1 MPIVA
6 GSPTALCRLALAGG
20 AFLALGCGHTDPF
33 SAPPFGTTQPFD
45 PSPPVRL
52 TLNESA
58 DRGASWLPDGSGIL
72 YSAQQLGR
80 PDHDVCLAELPP
92 TGGSQRRLV
101 CDLSGAGADSTNA
114 IESPVISPDGRL
126 AFVRAGG
133 QIGAAGPDREAVAV
147 APASEASGA
156 VNVQPVP
163 YTIPGEPR
171 HNAVRQLRWQ
181 AADRLVF
188 IGGHV
193 AYRVPC
199 QNCVMDTIVSG
210 LKLGVLD
217 LSGADASI
225 SALPGTDFASGVSR
239 GPTDD
244 EIYYT
249 LGGDSRVFRR
259 VLSSGATDVVY
270 DFGPAGIARDV
281 NATAGRLAAV
291 VGGRVAFSVDPELGP
306 TQWDSGGVVHVVDLS
321 SGADAVLEGPGL
333 FRRPA
338 LSPAGTEVVAEGYP
352 LIIVPKIDPET
363 GLPALDPVT
372 GDPLAD
378 TTVARAA
385 DLYLFG
391 AP

>member
-1 MPIVA
+1 MVA
-6 GSPTALCRLALAGG
+6 GSPTDLCRLALAGG
-20 AFLALGCGHTDPF
+20 AFLALACGHTDPF

-72 YSAQQLGR
+72 YSTQQLGR
-80 PDHDVCLAELPP
+80 PDHDVCLAELPA

-101 CDLSGAGADSTNA
+101 CDLSGSGDDSTNA
-114 IESPVISPDGRL
+114 IESPVLSPDGRL
-126 AFVRAGG
+126 AFVKASGR
-133 QIGAAGPDREAVAV
+133 IGAVSPDREAVAV
-147 APASEASGA
+147 APGSDVSGA
-156 VNVQPVP
+156 ANVQPIP

-181 AADRLVF
+181 GADRLVF
-188 IGGHV
+188 VGAHV

-199 QNCVMDTIVSG
+199 QNCVMDTITSG

-217 LSGADASI
+217 LSAAGATVSG
-225 SALPGTDFASGVSR
+225 LPGTDFASGVSR

-244 EIYYT
+244 EIYFT

-259 VLSSGATDVVY
+259 VLSTGATDVVY

-281 NATAGRLAAV
+281 DAAAGRLAAV

-306 TQWDSGGVVHVVDLS
+306 TQWDSGGIVHVVDLA
-321 SGADAVLEGPGL
+321 SGADAVLESPAS

-352 LIIVPKIDPET
+352 LVIAPK
-363 GLPALDPVT
+363 LDPKT
-372 GDPLAD
+372 GQPVLNPLTGNPLTD

>member
-1 MPIVA
+1 
-6 GSPTALCRLALAGG
+6 
-20 AFLALGCGHTDPF
+20 
-33 SAPPFGTTQPFD
+33 
-45 PSPPVRL
+45 
-52 TLNESA
+52 
-58 DRGASWLPDGSGIL
+58 
-72 YSAQQLGR
+72 
-80 PDHDVCLAELPP
+80 
-92 TGGSQRRLV
+92 
-101 CDLSGAGADSTNA
+101 
-114 IESPVISPDGRL
+114 
-126 AFVRAGG
+126 
-133 QIGAAGPDREAVAV
+133 
-147 APASEASGA
+147 
-156 VNVQPVP
+156 
-163 YTIPGEPR
+163 
-171 HNAVRQLRWQ
+171 
-181 AADRLVF
+181 
-188 IGGHV
+188 
-193 AYRVPC
+193 
-199 QNCVMDTIVSG
+199 MDTIVSG

-217 LSGADASI
+217 LSAAGATV
-225 SALPGTDFASGVSR
+225 SALPGTDLASGVSR

-244 EIYYT
+244 EVYYT
-249 LGGDSRVFRR
+249 LGGDSRVFHR
-259 VLSSGATDVVY
+259 VLSSGATDVAY

-281 NATAGRLAAV
+281 DAAAGRLAAV

-306 TQWDSGGVVHVVDLS
+306 TQWDSGGVVHVVDLL

>member
-1 MPIVA
+1 MVA
-6 GSPTALCRLALAGG
+6 GSPTDLCRLALAGG
-20 AFLALGCGHTDPF
+20 AFLALACGHTDPF

-80 PDHDVCLAELPP
+80 PDHDVCLAELPA

-101 CDLSGAGADSTNA
+101 CDLSGRGDDSTNA
-114 IESPVISPDGRL
+114 IESPVLSPDGRL
-126 AFVRAGG
+126 AFGKASGR
-133 QIGAAGPDREAVAV
+133 IGAVSPDREAVAV
-147 APASEASGA
+147 AAGSDASGA
-156 VNVQPVP
+156 ANVQPIP

-181 AADRLVF
+181 GADRLVF
-188 IGGHV
+188 VGAHV

-199 QNCVMDTIVSG
+199 QTCVLDTIISG

-217 LSGADASI
+217 LSAAGATV
-225 SALPGTDFASGVSR
+225 SALSGTDFASGVSR

-244 EIYYT
+244 EIYFT

-281 NATAGRLAAV
+281 DAAAGRLAAV

-306 TQWDSGGVVHVVDLS
+306 TQWDSGGIVHVVDLA
-321 SGADAVLEGPGL
+321 SGADAVLEGPAS

-352 LIIVPKIDPET
+352 LIITPKLDPET
-363 GLPALDPVT
+363 GLPVLDPVT

-378 TTVARAA
+378 TTVARTA

>member
-1 MPIVA
+1 MPMVA
-6 GSPTALCRLALAGG
+6 GSPTDLCRLALAGG
-20 AFLALGCGHTDPF
+20 AFLALACGHTDPF

-72 YSAQQLGR
+72 YSTQQLGR
-80 PDHDVCLAELPP
+80 PDHDVCLAELPA

-101 CDLSGAGADSTNA
+101 CDLSGSGDDSTNA
-114 IESPVISPDGRL
+114 IESPVLSPDGRL
-126 AFVRAGG
+126 AFVKASGR
-133 QIGAAGPDREAVAV
+133 IGAVSPDREAVAV
-147 APASEASGA
+147 APGSDVSGA
-156 VNVQPVP
+156 ANVQPIP

-181 AADRLVF
+181 GADRLVF
-188 IGGHV
+188 VGAHV

-199 QNCVMDTIVSG
+199 QNCVMDTITSG

-217 LSGADASI
+217 LSAAGATVSG
-225 SALPGTDFASGVSR
+225 LPGTDFASGVSR

-244 EIYYT
+244 EIYFT

-259 VLSSGATDVVY
+259 VLSTGATDVVY

-281 NATAGRLAAV
+281 DAAAGRLAAV

-306 TQWDSGGVVHVVDLS
+306 TQWDSGGIVHVVDLA
-321 SGADAVLEGPGL
+321 SGADAVLESPAS

-352 LIIVPKIDPET
+352 LVIAPK
-363 GLPALDPVT
+363 LDPKT
-372 GDPLAD
+372 GQPVLNPLTGNPLTD

>member
-1 MPIVA
+1 MPR
-6 GSPTALCRLALAGG
+6 SPAELCRLALAGG
-20 AFLALGCGHTDPF
+20 ALLTLACGHTEPF

-45 PSPPVRL
+45 PTLPVRL

-80 PDHDVCLAELPP
+80 RDDDVCLAELPA

-101 CDLSGAGADSTNA
+101 CDLSGQGSDSTDA
-114 IESPVISPDGRL
+114 IESPVLSGEGRL
-126 AFVRAGG
+126 AYARASGR
-133 QIGAAGPDREAVAV
+133 IGAVNPVREAVAV
-147 APASEASGA
+147 AQGPDPVGA
-156 VNVQPVP
+156 TDVQPIP

-181 AADRLVF
+181 RADRLVF
-188 IGGHV
+188 IGAHV

-199 QNCVMDTIVSG
+199 QFCVLDTIVSG
-210 LKLGVLD
+210 LKVGLLD
-217 LSGADASI
+217 LSGTAPVL
-225 SALPGTDFASGVSR
+225 SALPGTDFASSATP

-244 EIYYT
+244 EVYYT
-249 LGGDSRVFRR
+249 IGGDTRVFRR
-259 VLSSGATDVVY
+259 VLSNGATDIVH
-270 DFGPAGIARDV
+270 DFGGAGIARDV
-281 NATAGRLAAV
+281 HAIAGRLAAV

-306 TQWDSGGVVHVVDLS
+306 TQWDSGGIVHVVDLS
-321 SGADAVLEGPGL
+321 SGSDVALEGPGL
-333 FRRPA
+333 LYRRPA
-338 LSPAGTEVVAEGYP
+338 LSPGGDRVVAEGFP
-352 LIIVPKIDPET
+352 LIIVPVLDPDT
-363 GLPALDPVT
+363 GLPVLDPVT

-378 TTVARAA
+378 TTVTRVA